1 MNLILL
7 IWRLLFGRPGDD
19 SARLMPMAVRSD
31 GRTHTFRG
39 KSWPGN
45 WLAACVE
52 WLKRFFRWD
61 PPPRKRGPWGL
72 TPGWADGPR
81 RDE

>member
-7 IWRLLFGRPGDD
+7 ILRLLFGQPWDG
-19 SARLMPMAVRSD
+19 STPLMPVAVRAD

-39 KSWPGN
+39 KSWFGG
-45 WLAACVE
+45 WLNACEE
-52 WLKRFFRWD
+52 WLKRVFGCS
-61 PPPRKRGPWGL
+61 PPRRKRGRGGL
-72 TPGWADGPR
+72 SPGGAAGPR

>member
-7 IWRLLFGRPGDD
+7 ILRLLFGRPGDN
-19 SARLMPMAVRSD
+19 SPRMMRMAVRSD

-39 KSWPGN
+39 KSWLGN
-45 WLAACVE
+45 WLAACKE
-52 WLKRFFRWD
+52 WLKRCFRSS
-61 PPPRKRGPWGL
+61 PPRRKGGTWGL
-72 TPGWADGPR
+72 SPGWADGPR

>member
-7 IWRLLFGRPGDD
+7 ILRLLFGRPGDG
-19 SARLMPMAVRSD
+19 STRMMPMAVRPD

-45 WLAACVE
+45 WLAACMS
-52 WLKRFFRWD
+52 
-61 PPPRKRGPWGL
+61 G
-72 TPGWADGPR
+72 
-81 RDE
+81 

>member
-7 IWRLLFGRPGDD
+7 ILRLLFGRPGD
-19 SARLMPMAVRSD
+19 SSTRMMPMAVRSD

-45 WLAACVE
+45 WLAACAE
-52 WLKRFFRWD
+52 WLKRFFS
-61 PPPRKRGPWGL
+61 PPPRRKGGPWGL
-72 TPGWADGPR
+72 KPGWADGPR